1 MLLLA
6 IVLVARVASAQ
17 APPVLVVEAPP
28 SLAAAEARLAPVD
41 TRALAG
47 IVRLVGLDE
56 PGPPIRVVLA
66 EDRGPWAAHVT
77 SWTAGYAV
85 GRESL
90 VVLFPSRS
98 PVYPDDSLEDVLR
111 HEIAHVLIDRAA
123 GYQPVPRWFHEGLAV
138 AAERAWGLRDR
149 TRVLSSVILGSRL
162 DLTAVDRLFLADQGS
177 QERAYVLAA
186 AHVRDLMDEHGA
198 STPAAILRGVAAGLP
213 FDTAVV
219 RATGGTI
226 RDLEDLFWR
235 RQRTWTV
242 WVPLVTSS
250 TTIWLVVMG
259 VAALAVR
266 RRRRRAE
273 EIRRRWEEEEEAR
286 AAAVWPGEEEERGAV
301 AWPLDTDGEERDPT
315 VH

>member
-1 MLLLA
+1 MLA
-6 IVLVARVASAQ
+6 VVLVARAAAAQ

-28 SLAAAEARLAPVD
+28 SLSAAEARLAPVD
-41 TRALAG
+41 ARALAG

-66 EDRGPWAAHVT
+66 EEGSAWAAPVT
-77 SWTAGYAV
+77 PWTAGYAV
-85 GRESL
+85 GKESL

-98 PVYPDDSLEDVLR
+98 HVYPHDSLEDVLR
-111 HEIAHVLIDRAA
+111 HEVAHVLIDRAA
-123 GYQPVPRWFHEGLAV
+123 GHQPVPRWFHEGLAV

-149 TRVLSSVILGSRL
+149 TRVVSSVLLGPRL
-162 DLTAVDRLFLADQGS
+162 DLSAVDRLFAGDQGA

-198 STPAAILRGVAAGLP
+198 GAAAAILRGVAAGLP
-213 FDTAVV
+213 FDAAVV
-219 RATGGTI
+219 RATGATVG
-226 RDLEDLFWR
+226 DLEDLFWR
-235 RQRTWTV
+235 RQRTWTL

-250 TTIWLVVMG
+250 TMLWLVVMG

-273 EIRRRWEEEEEAR
+273 EIRRRWEEEEAEHL
-286 AAAVWPGEEEERGAV
+286 AAVELPDPEPPGGDE
-301 AWPLDTDGEERDPT
+301 LDRSR
-315 VH
+315 